1 MSSSAPALQ
10 RWTPPPPDAVPGPFL
25 PREDRHTL
33 SNPKAIRTTHTHI
46 DWAIDWAAQLIK
58 GKVTHSMLV
67 TADGVSEA
75 LFDTSYLA
83 IDTVAVDGKP
93 AAFSLDPRKGRLGSA
108 LHVSL
113 MANKG
118 ATPVVEITYSTTD
131 KCTAL
136 GWLTKEQTAG
146 KTAPFLY
153 SQCEAI
159 HGRALLPCQDTPA
172 YKMTYTSSV
181 KSEIPVLMS
190 ALPTHGHEYGAELNA
205 SSEIREYTFEQKI
218 SIPTYLIAILGGH
231 VAFRSLGPRTGVY
244 AEPPLADKAQWE
256 FEADAEKFL
265 AAAEKLVSPYS
276 WTRYDC
282 VILPPSFPMGGMENA
297 NLTTLTPSLITGTRS
312 LTDVVAHELMHSWA
326 GNLTS
331 CADWPSF
338 WCNESWTVYLERLVL
353 QEVHGGYHSAD
364 GRAARGFSYIIGA
377 KALQDALAEFR
388 NNPRFQ
394 RLVPVFHGFEDPDD
408 AFSSIPYEKGSN
420 LLLYLE
426 HLCGGLD
433 VFLPYVKAYFKAFFD
448 RSVTT
453 DEWQAHLFT
462 YFESNSEILSKLKA
476 VEWGAWLHGEGEQLP
491 VDMTPYYDDTLAVQA
506 FALAKRWQRA
516 IAAGSSA
523 AAGEEFVRGDVAD
536 FNANQVVVFLERLH
550 SGPEVPLAI
559 VQELDSVYA
568 LSKET
573 NGEILLRFFEV
584 ALEQQTSPYAMQAA
598 AWVQTQGRMK
608 FARPIYRALFK
619 LDQSLARTT
628 FEQARAFYHPIAV
641 AQLEK
646 DLKLI
651 A

>member
-1 MSSSAPALQ
+1 MSSSA
-10 RWTPPPPDAVPGPFL
+10 WTPPPPGALAGPFL
-25 PREDRHTL
+25 PRDGDHHTQA
-33 SNPKAIRTTHTHI
+33 NAAAIRTTHTHI
-46 DWAIDWAAQLIK
+46 DWSIDWAAQLIR
-58 GKVTHSMLV
+58 GRVAHSMAV
-67 TADGVSEA
+67 SADQVSEA
-75 LFDTSYLA
+75 IFDTSYLD
-83 IDTVAVDGKP
+83 IKSVAVDGAP
-93 AAFSLDPRKGRLGSA
+93 ANFRLDSRKGRLGAA
-108 LHVSL
+108 LHVGLFAS
-113 MANKG
+113 KG
-118 ATPVVEITYSTTD
+118 ATPTIEIAYSTTD

-136 GWLTKEQTAG
+136 GWLTKEQTSG

-159 HGRALLPCQDTPA
+159 HARSLLPCQDTPA
-172 YKMTYTSSV
+172 FKLTYTSSV

-190 ALPTHGHEYGAELNA
+190 ALPTHGHKYGPELNA
-205 SSEIREYTFEQKI
+205 SSDVKEYTFEQKI
-218 SIPTYLIAILGGH
+218 SIPSYLIAILAGH
-231 VAFRSLGPRTGVY
+231 VSFRPLGKRTGVY
-244 AEPPLADKAQWE
+244 AEVPVADKAQWE
-256 FEADAEKFL
+256 FEADTEKFL
-265 AAAEKLVSPYS
+265 SAAEHLVSPYS

-338 WCNESWTVYLERLVL
+338 WLNEGWTVYLERLIL
-353 QEVHGGYHSAD
+353 QEIHGGYHSAD

-377 KALQDALAEFR
+377 KALQDALEQYKTT
-388 NNPRFQ
+388 PRFQ

-420 LLLYLE
+420 FLLHLE
-426 HLCGGLD
+426 QVVGGFD
-433 VFLPYVKAYFKAFFD
+433 VFLPYVKAYFHAFYD

-453 DEWQAHLFT
+453 EEWQTHLFT
-462 YFESNSEILSKLKA
+462 YYESNPAILAKLKA
-476 VEWGAWLHGEGEQLP
+476 VEWDAWLHGEGEELP
-491 VDMTPYYDDTLAVQA
+491 VDMTPFYDDTLAVQA
-506 FALAKRWQRA
+506 FALAQRWQKA
-516 IAAGSSA
+516 VAAGSSQK
-523 AAGEEFVRGDVAD
+523 AGEEFTKDDVKD

-550 SGPEVPLAI
+550 SGPEVPLSI
-559 VQELDSVYA
+559 VKELDSVYA
-568 LSKET
+568 FSQET

-584 ALEQQTSPYAMQAA
+584 ALEEQRSDYASQAA
-598 AWVQTQGRMK
+598 KWVQTQGRMK

-619 LDQSLARTT
+619 IDQNLARDT
-628 FEQARAFYHPIAV
+628 FLEARGFYHPIAV